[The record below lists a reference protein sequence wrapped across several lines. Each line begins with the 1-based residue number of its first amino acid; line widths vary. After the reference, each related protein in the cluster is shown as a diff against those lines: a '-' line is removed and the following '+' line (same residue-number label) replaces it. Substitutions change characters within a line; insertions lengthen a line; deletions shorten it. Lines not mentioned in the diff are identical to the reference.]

1 MYKALLDTVEK
12 WCMDNNLR
20 FANLLFRIQDG
31 KIMMIEKV
39 EKFKPERIYDEK
51 N

>member
-1 MYKALLDTVEK
+1 MFKALLDTVEG
-12 WCMDNNLR
+12 WCKKNNLR

-31 KIMMIEKV
+31 KIVMIEKV
-39 EKFKPERIYDEK
+39 EKFKPERRKDEE